1 MYIMVDSLVE
11 AYNKL
16 MAIKKDLEQEI
27 DELEEEIKKCKDYM
41 RASELREE
49 IKEDRLR
56 IKMIDDQTKGISDY
70 LGIHEIDIEED
81 TDYNRGSK

>member
-1 MYIMVDSLVE
+1 MVDSLIE
-11 AYNKL
+11 NYNKL

-56 IKMIDDQTKGISDY
+56 IEIINDQTKDISDY

-81 TDYNRGSK
+81 TNYNRGSK